1 MDDRKKNR
9 IWHYCKLLRLPA
21 WDTKDLLQY
30 ISIYFD
36 APCSVEFI
44 SIKTEILKLD
54 IMNVA
59 ERLIEYLEI
68 EERNFREYKAQYSDT
83 PDDMIWL
90 KVYQKMDDF
99 CKLEI
104 REAKQHTINNS
115 INWQMIGFIASII
128 IWILFISIGQDI
140 NGTWYAG
147 ILYASFFL
155 FGIFYL
161 PVYIIIW
168 IVKIFRNQ

>member
-1 MDDRKKNR
+1 
-9 IWHYCKLLRLPA
+9 
-21 WDTKDLLQY
+21 
-30 ISIYFD
+30 
-36 APCSVEFI
+36 
-44 SIKTEILKLD
+44 
-54 IMNVA
+54 MNVA
-59 ERLIEYLEI
+59 ERLIEYLET

-90 KVYQKMDDF
+90 KVYQEMDDF

-161 PVYIIIW
+161 PAYIIIW
-168 IVKIFRNQ
+168 IIKIFRNR